1 MALEA
6 GLPLELEVVL
16 QMERVDAA
24 RGLQAVSPLGLPLV
38 LEVAIV
44 VQVDFPLELPVMVPP
59 RGQEAASRVGLR
71 LILKAALIEVQLP
84 PGKVVVV

>member
-1 MALEA
+1 
-6 GLPLELEVVL
+6 
-16 QMERVDAA
+16 
-24 RGLQAVSPLGLPLV
+24 

>member
-1 MALEA
+1 
-6 GLPLELEVVL
+6 
-16 QMERVDAA
+16 MERVDAA
-24 RGLQAVSPLGLPLV
+24 RGLQAVSPPGLPLV

-59 RGQEAASRVGLR
+59 RGQQAASRVGLR

-84 PGKVVVV
+84 PGKAVVV